1 MGLYREESTMSSPPV
16 ECIPEQR
23 LDPGRAV
30 LAMRQGRTLTVQA
43 TSEQAVVTISSATG
57 ATELSFE
64 IRLDAT
70 GPVVSVKGSS
80 IEVEA
85 ARRVGI
91 RCDEFLVEAREK
103 VELVSGG
110 TFVQRSA
117 EAARIEAKSLA
128 IDAKLG
134 GIRVSANDDVQL
146 LGESILLNCDR
157 PSAIPSWVT
166 DGLPPSLDVV
176 PRLLPAETV
185 SGDASLVDEINLK
198 P

>member
-1 MGLYREESTMSSPPV
+1 MSSAQV
-16 ECIPEQR
+16 EGIPEQR
-23 LDPGRAV
+23 LDPGKAV

-43 TSEQAVVTISSATG
+43 TSEQAVVTIASATG

-117 EAARIEAKSLA
+117 EATRIDAKSLA

-157 PSAIPSWVT
+157 PSAVPSWVA
-166 DGLPPSLDVV
+166 DGLPPSPDAV

-185 SGDASLVDEINLK
+185 SGDASLVDEIDLK